1 MPLEPIIGKS
11 ETVPAEYE
19 APPTMAEY
27 KALVALETVAKYYAH
42 RSHPAEMPEAIKL
55 YVYTALGVG
64 VGIVMGM
71 LLGEL
76 IF

>member
-11 ETVPAEYE
+11 ETAAPTAVVLINLYKGILAELDKRY
-19 APPTMAEY
+19 APR
-27 KALVALETVAKYYAH
+27 VD
-42 RSHPAEMPEAIKL
+42 RW
-55 YVYTALGVG
+55 VYTTLGVG
-64 VGIVMGM
+64 VGVVLGM